1 MEFAQRL
8 VASKRGTLFLAII
21 AAVVAGALV
30 LVYVQRYRDS
40 VSAQSAPVT
49 VLVAK
54 ATIPKGTSGKV
65 VAAEGLYTVST
76 IRQSQ
81 LLDGA
86 ISDPSSLVG
95 HAATEDIPPGA
106 QLTSGE
112 FSAAATSVASTL
124 TAHQRVVSIPFDASH
139 GATPDLTVGDHVDVY
154 AGFNVTPVGPS
165 GVPLAG
171 GQSRPVLKL
180 VMQDIPVVRINS
192 GGSGGVGGNGG
203 TQISLKVN
211 DVQAAELAFATDN
224 GKLWLAVRPAS
235 GAAAAR
241 PTIVT
246 AETMLLGISPVQ
258 VARALGGKR

>member
-1 MEFAQRL
+1 MEFAQKL
-8 VASKRGTLFLAII
+8 TASKRGTLLLAIV
-21 AAVVAGALV
+21 AAIVAGLLV
-30 LVYVQRYRDS
+30 LVYVNRYRDS

-54 ATIPKGTSGKV
+54 STIPKGTSGKV

-86 ISDPSSLVG
+86 ISDPSSLAG

-106 QLTSGE
+106 QLTSAE
-112 FSAAATSVASTL
+112 FSVAATSVASTL

-139 GATPDLTVGDHVDVY
+139 GATPDLTIGDHVDVY

-165 GVPLAG
+165 GIPVAG

-180 VMQDIPVVRINS
+180 VMQDIPVVRIT
-192 GGSGGVGGNGG
+192 GGAGGVGGGGG
-203 TQISLKVN
+203 TEISLKVN
-211 DVQAAELAFATDN
+211 DIQAGQLAFATDN

-241 PTIVT
+241 PSIVT
-246 AETMLLGISPVQ
+246 AETLLLGISPIAVE
-258 VARALGGKR
+258 RALGGKR